1 MRTGPKTGI
10 HKASRR
16 PSAREIPASPSEY
29 PQAMTITSNAKADE
43 EAEQG
48 PVQRWMRQSVVTVGT
63 GASVR
68 EAAALMREP
77 VVRPSPAGVPGGG
90 T

>member
-1 MRTGPKTGI
+1 M
-10 HKASRR
+10 S
-16 PSAREIPASPSEY
+16 SAERMSPCENA
-29 PQAMTITSNAKADE
+29 QECRNAKADE

-48 PVQRWMRQSVVTVGT
+48 PVQRWMRQPVVTVGT